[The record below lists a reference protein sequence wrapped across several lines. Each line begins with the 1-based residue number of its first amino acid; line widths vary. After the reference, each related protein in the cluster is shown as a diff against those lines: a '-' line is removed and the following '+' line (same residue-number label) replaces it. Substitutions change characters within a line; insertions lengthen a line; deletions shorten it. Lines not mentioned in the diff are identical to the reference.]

1 MSLALGSISLGA
13 TACDQCREEAIP
25 VVTLP
30 ATIDF
35 QGQSTAVQFMGSV
48 TSGNIEPAVF
58 NTVRSFLTGPGAG
71 AAMGVVW
78 TVDAQSPSPLSF
90 IAVQLTGPL
99 DPGQDV
105 AVTSA
110 FDGGGWGLAFDQTP
124 AIAVSGDAFTAATA
138 QGTLHVLA
146 ISPLRLALDVLTT
159 DAAGEE
165 LRIRGEMEARSVE
178 QTFCD

>member
-1 MSLALGSISLGA
+1 
-13 TACDQCREEAIP
+13 
-25 VVTLP
+25 
-30 ATIDF
+30 
-35 QGQSTAVQFMGSV
+35 MGSV

-58 NTVRSFLTGPGAG
+58 STVRSFLTGPGAG
-71 AAMGVVW
+71 TAMGVVW
-78 TVDAQSPSPLSF
+78 TVDAQSPSAISH
-90 IAVQLTGPL
+90 IALQLTGPL

-105 AVTSA
+105 VVTSA

-124 AIAVSGDAFTAATA
+124 ALAVSGDGFTAATA
-138 QGTLHVLA
+138 QGTLQVLG

-159 DAAGEE
+159 DAAGAE